1 MFATIERSK
10 PMVVKNKNL
19 RTLNTL
25 INQSVPNLP
34 GVKDY
39 ALTTLAME
47 VNKQLAIYNGTL
59 NKIVK
64 NFYSENSR
72 LPDKIDPQRVS
83 EYNSTVEVILEMDI
97 TLPELKLTYNESKGF
112 QLTFS
117 QKAELI
123 ELGIIEELKN
133 EE

>member
-1 MFATIERSK
+1 MFATIERRK

-39 ALTTLAME
+39 ALTNLAME

-59 NKIVK
+59 NKIAK
-64 NFYSENSR
+64 NYYNENSR
-72 LPDKIDPQRVS
+72 LPDKIDPKRVN
-83 EYNSTVEVILEMDI
+83 EYNAEVEPILEMDI
-97 TLPELKLTYNESKGF
+97 TLPELKLTYNESLRF

-117 QKAELI
+117 EKAELM
-123 ELGIIEELKN
+123 ELGIIEEPKN
-133 EE
+133 DK